1 MRAYCA
7 KLTKTVADRL
17 VVKNMT
23 WLWIVQLA
31 NYLLPVLVIPFVTRA
46 LGVSAFGE
54 VSYAQ
59 NIAVYFSILINF
71 GFDYSATQDVAL
83 HRNDASALRTIFR
96 TVVSVK
102 FLFFIVSMF
111 VLLVLY
117 FCFSEVKQSPKLYF
131 WAALFNLGYVLFPNW
146 YFQGMERMQTMSL
159 LNLVIKALGAVLII
173 WLVRSAADSVLY
185 LFLLAVVFVVVG
197 LVAFVMVVVDV
208 RKKQQAYFYDKQL
221 SRSVIKKSFPVFINN
236 LANSLYWV
244 AGVTIVG
251 MYLTKADV
259 GVYSGSQ
266 KLIQACIMLSCMPF
280 TVALFPKVSRLF
292 AAENR
297 QEAWSYYK
305 RILLIGIAIGTL
317 VALCIYI
324 FAPLA
329 VKILLGSEFVESVAQ
344 VRMMSLIPLL
354 VIVGTILTVEGL
366 YGLQMQR
373 YAPLVGILAGLVSV
387 GLTLILIPT
396 WSTTGAIAG
405 WYAAQLTE
413 ITIVSIILLI
423 KRKEN
428 TEIDR

>member
-1 MRAYCA
+1 MQAYFA
-7 KLTKTVADRL
+7 KLTKVVVDKL
-17 VVKNMT
+17 VVKNIT

-54 VSYAQ
+54 ACYAQ

-83 HRNDASALRTIFR
+83 HKNDVSALRTIFR
-96 TVVSVK
+96 TVVAVK
-102 FLFFIVSMF
+102 SLFFVVTLF
-111 VLLVLY
+111 VLWVLS
-117 FCFSEVKQSPKLYF
+117 FSISGILLSPKLYL
-131 WAALFNLGYVLFPNW
+131 WAAMFNLGYVLFPNW
-146 YFQGMERMQTMSL
+146 YFQGTERMQTMSL
-159 LNLVIKALGAVLII
+159 LNLAVKAIGAVLII
-173 WLVRSAADSVLY
+173 LLVRSETDAELY
-185 LFLLAVVFVVVG
+185 LFLLAAVFIVVG
-197 LVAFVMVVVDV
+197 LMAFIIVVVDL
-208 RKKQQAYFYDKQL
+208 RKDKASYFYDRQL
-221 SRSVIKKSFPVFINN
+221 SKSVVRKAFPVFVNN

-244 AGVTIVG
+244 AGVTIMG

-259 GVYSGSQ
+259 GIYSGSQ

-280 TVALFPKVSRLF
+280 SVALFPKVSRLF
-292 AAENR
+292 ASENR
-297 QEAWSYYK
+297 QQAWNYYK
-305 RILLIGIAIGTL
+305 KILFIGIAIGAVL
-317 VALCIYI
+317 AVCIYV

-329 VKILLGSEFVESVAQ
+329 VKILLGGEFVESVMQ

-373 YAPLVGILAGLVSV
+373 FAPLVGILAGLVSV
-387 GLTLILIPT
+387 CLTIALVR
-396 WSTTGAIAG
+396 SRYATGAIMG

-423 KRKEN
+423 KSKEN
-428 TEIDR
+428 TITDR